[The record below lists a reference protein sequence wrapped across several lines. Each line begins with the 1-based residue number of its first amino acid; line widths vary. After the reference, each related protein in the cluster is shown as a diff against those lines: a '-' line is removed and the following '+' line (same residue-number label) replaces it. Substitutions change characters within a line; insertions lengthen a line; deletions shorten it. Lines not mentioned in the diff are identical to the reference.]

1 MSNTLKNQPQ
11 ELVDIISGILSGKA
25 YNEPEEEVG
34 EETDSVD
41 AKPKTDKV
49 DGRSKA
55 VRAYKTRVATRNQ
68 KQETSKTTT
77 KESNMDGYENTLGRI
92 YNNLEKSL

>member
-25 YNEPEEEVG
+25 YDEPEEEV
-34 EETDSVD
+34 EEEIDSVD

-55 VRAYKTRVATRNQ
+55 VRAYKTRVATRSQ
-68 KQETSKTTT
+68 KQETSKTIT
-77 KESNMDGYENTLGRI
+77 KESNMENYENTLDRI

>member
-25 YNEPEEEVG
+25 YDEPEEEV
-34 EETDSVD
+34 EEEIDS
-41 AKPKTDKV
+41 V

-55 VRAYKTRVATRNQ
+55 VRAYKTRVATRSQ
-68 KQETSKTTT
+68 KQETSKTIT
-77 KESNMDGYENTLGRI
+77 KESNMENYENTLDRI